1 MGHSFER
8 VYLLQLLSMR
18 AHCSVRRAIFA
29 ILKLAFV
36 DVWAG
41 STIAFCEACAIL
53 KHSKFNILHRV
64 EILRDCNMYFPLS
77 MERTLMLERHQCL
90 NTTSS
95 NVHFREIVVVDS
107 RGIFRIPNRSKGTV
121 L

>member
-64 EILRDCNMYFPLS
+64 EILRVG
-77 MERTLMLERHQCL
+77 
-90 NTTSS
+90 S
-95 NVHFREIVVVDS
+95 NVMMLISRQYNCKKLCVD
-107 RGIFRIPNRSKGTV
+107 
-121 L
+121 